1 MKYIHASIVLSYR
14 SMFLQVYIFK
24 FIRVVFL
31 PFGANF
37 SCLFFFL
44 FLFHQAWEV
53 ESGSHGVQQQP
64 VLQGQPLPLQVE
76 YTTRQYEWWQ
86 GGTLQKKTKKRERKK
101 TKQLEVERAVPRR
114 CGLLAFCAV
123 TSACCYPEDSS
134 DASQARGHRGQN
146 EGDLITWCIIT
157 LYEL

>member
-1 MKYIHASIVLSYR
+1 MLSYR
-14 SMFLQVYIFK
+14 SIFLQVYISK

-37 SCLFFFL
+37 SCLLFFFL
-44 FLFHQAWEV
+44 V
-53 ESGSHGVQQQP
+53 PSGLRSRVRFARCPAATCSSRAAASVTGRVHDKTVWLMAG
-64 VLQGQPLPLQVE
+64 
-76 YTTRQYEWWQ
+76 R
-86 GGTLQKKTKKRERKK
+86 GGHCKKKKKERKK